1 MGKEKYMLSFR
12 EFTEEL
18 VSGCNGVLRTDP
30 KVAIRI
36 ETGSVTK
43 PQRGELTGLRFI
55 KEGSRIAPTLYA
67 EDLYSRYT
75 RGCPV
80 DRIAHE
86 AVESIRESFDV
97 ELPFPEEDF
106 DLDSMASDIRLRLLS
121 IERNPAIAQNVPY
134 KDVGGGLMLI
144 TDIVRGDFRAMI
156 TNDLLKDFEISKDE
170 LFEIAFSNISEN
182 EAVMYVLS
190 DMVYGSA
197 EERRELLSGGEG
209 GALPDDFEVFVLSN
223 RETYWGAAALFYPG
237 VMDRVHDMLGD
248 FYVIPSSVHELL
260 ILKVTADADPN
271 NIAEMIWSAN
281 RSVVDEEEVLSD
293 DLFICESDASG
304 TLSYNV
310 CVEGRKFD

>member
-1 MGKEKYMLSFR
+1 
-12 EFTEEL
+12 
-18 VSGCNGVLRTDP
+18 
-30 KVAIRI
+30 
-36 ETGSVTK
+36 
-43 PQRGELTGLRFI
+43 
-55 KEGSRIAPTLYA
+55 
-67 EDLYSRYT
+67 
-75 RGCPV
+75 
-80 DRIAHE
+80 
-86 AVESIRESFDV
+86 
-97 ELPFPEEDF
+97 
-106 DLDSMASDIRLRLLS
+106 
-121 IERNPAIAQNVPY
+121 
-134 KDVGGGLMLI
+134 
-144 TDIVRGDFRAMI
+144 
-156 TNDLLKDFEISKDE
+156 
-170 LFEIAFSNISEN
+170 
-182 EAVMYVLS
+182 MYVLS